1 MDAGLR
7 NEHAS
12 VILNNVVKLHITRK
26 EEETMT
32 QKKFSTKYLVEMAL
46 LVAIILIMAFTPIGY
61 IRTAGLEIT
70 LIVVPVAVGA
80 VTLGPAAG
88 AILGGVFGVTSFIQC
103 FGMSPFGAALLGING
118 FLTFLV
124 CVPTRILMG
133 WLTGLIYKG
142 LRKTKLPSGASV
154 TISNLCC
161 PLLNTTFFMGM
172 LVIGFYNTEY
182 IQSFVSALG
191 AKNALLFILA
201 FVGVNGLVEAIVCF
215 VVGTAISAAL
225 KKALKYRDFALKNK
239 NPCSACEFQAKQGI
253 SIWGIKLLFFSV

>member
-1 MDAGLR
+1 MQHCGKGVQVLYLITLHM
-7 NEHAS
+7 NY
-12 VILNNVVKLHITRK
+12 ILLRK

-88 AILGGVFGVTSFIQC
+88 AILGGVFGITSFIQC

-124 CVPTRILMG
+124 CVPT
-133 WLTGLIYKG
+133 Y
-142 LRKTKLPSGASV
+142 
-154 TISNLCC
+154 
-161 PLLNTTFFMGM
+161 FDGM
-172 LVIGFYNTEY
+172 ADRSDL
-182 IQSFVSALG
+182 
-191 AKNALLFILA
+191 
-201 FVGVNGLVEAIVCF
+201 
-215 VVGTAISAAL
+215 
-225 KKALKYRDFALKNK
+225 
-239 NPCSACEFQAKQGI
+239 
-253 SIWGIKLLFFSV
+253 